1 MKVTIDDVDYL
12 LLTQCPLLDT
22 TERYAFKTDVHKS
35 YDGSDEVR
43 IPEIDYARQSM
54 TYSLSAY
61 RAETVGLFNDVYS
74 WMRKEYLVPQ
84 PLESLDV
91 GNISDD
97 FIEADTSSI
106 PIPVDSF
113 ILIQPLSGVLEVRK
127 IIEIGRYEV
136 IEDETVYIDGY
147 RLNEPVTASNA
158 SIYPLRKCI
167 IDGNVSTTVNNSIFN
182 PMLNLRVVDNVEYP
196 VADAPEQYK
205 DNDLYFMPLLL
216 DGDFL
221 DIELQ
226 QHQNIVDGEIGK
238 FWSFTNWNYPL
249 ASKNLRII
257 MRSRQEYLDLKKW
270 FYRRRGM
277 LNEFWLPSYEQNFN
291 VVSASGDSLV
301 VKNESYL
308 SNKTNIAVKSNGVW
322 TVHEITNQSTTGAN
336 KTLLVE
342 PSLPTK
348 IERISYLDL
357 YRLGSDS
364 IEFRFMGN
372 DIIEATV
379 PIVELSP

>member
-1 MKVTIDDVDYL
+1 MKVTIDDVDYI

-22 TERYAFKTDVHKS
+22 TERYDFKTDVHKS

-61 RAETVGLFNDVYS
+61 RAETVGMFNDIHS
-74 WMRKEYLVPQ
+74 WMRKVYLIPQ

-91 GNISDD
+91 GNLSVD
-97 FIEADTSSI
+97 FIEADTSLI
-106 PIPVDSF
+106 PIQVGSF
-113 ILIQPLSGVLEVRK
+113 ILIQPESGALQVRK
-127 IIEIGRYEV
+127 VTEIGRYEV
-136 IEDETVYIDGY
+136 IEDVPVYIDGY
-147 RLNEPVTASNA
+147 RLNEAVTASNA

-167 IDGNVSTTVNNSIFN
+167 IDGNVSTTVNNSTFN
-182 PMLNLRVVDNVEYP
+182 PMLNLRVIDNVEYP

-238 FWSFTNWNYPL
+238 FWSFTNWNHPL
-249 ASKNLRII
+249 VSKNLIII

-348 IERISYLDL
+348 IDRISYLDL

-372 DIIEATV
+372 DIIQTTL

>member
-1 MKVTIDDVDYL
+1 MKVTIDDVDYI

-22 TERYAFKTDVHKS
+22 TEQYDFRTDVHKS

-43 IPEIDYARQSM
+43 IPERDYARQSL

-61 RAETVGLFNDVYS
+61 RAETVGMFNDIHS

-91 GNISDD
+91 GNLSDD
-97 FIEADTSSI
+97 FIEADTSLI
-106 PIPVDSF
+106 PIPVDSL

-136 IEDETVYIDGY
+136 IEDEPTYIDGY
-147 RLNEPVTASNA
+147 RINDSIAALDAT
-158 SIYPLRKCI
+158 IYPLRKCI
-167 IDGNVSTTVNNSIFN
+167 IDGNVNYKVNNSTFN
-182 PMLNLRVVDNVEYP
+182 AMLNLRVVDNVEYP

-216 DGDFL
+216 DGDFI
-221 DIELQ
+221 DVELQ
-226 QHQNIVDGEIGK
+226 QHQAIVDGEIGK
-238 FWSFTNWNYPL
+238 FWSFTNWNNPI
-249 ASKNLRII
+249 AAKNLRII

-277 LNEFWLPSYEQNFN
+277 LNEFWLPSYEHNFN
-291 VVSASGDSLV
+291 VVSASGSTLI

-308 SNKTNIAVKSNGVW
+308 DIKKSISIKSNGVW
-322 TVHEITNQSTTGAN
+322 SAYSILSASDSGIDKVLTLSST
-336 KTLLVE
+336 
-342 PSLPTK
+342 LPTK

-364 IEFRFMGN
+364 LKFIFNGN

>member
-1 MKVTIDDVDYL
+1 MKVTIDDVDYI

-54 TYSLSAY
+54 TYSLSSY

-74 WMRKEYLVPQ
+74 LMRKEYLVPQ

-97 FIEADTSSI
+97 FIEYDTSLI
-106 PIPVDSF
+106 PIQVDSF
-113 ILIQPLSGVLEVRK
+113 ILIQPESGTLQVRK
-127 IIEIGRYEV
+127 VTEIGRYEV
-136 IEDETVYIDGY
+136 IEDEPTYIDGY
-147 RLNEPVTASNA
+147 RLNESVTASNA

-167 IDGNVSTTVNNSIFN
+167 IDGNVSTTVNNSTFN
-182 PMLNLRVVDNVEYP
+182 PMLNLRVIDNVKYP
-196 VADAPEQYK
+196 VADAAVQYK

-238 FWSFTNWNYPL
+238 FWSFTNWNHPL
-249 ASKNLRII
+249 VSKNLIII

-277 LNEFWLPSYEQNFN
+277 LNEFWMPSYEQNFN
-291 VVSASGDSLV
+291 VVSANDTSLV

-308 SNKTNIAVKSNGVW
+308 SNKANIAVKSNSVW
-322 TVHEITNQSTTGAN
+322 TVHSIVSASTVGEN
-336 KTLLVE
+336 KNLIVS

-348 IERISYLDL
+348 IDRISYLDL

-372 DIIEATV
+372 DIIQTTL
-379 PIVELSP
+379 PIVELVL